1 MGRAL
6 RMRQKIGGALMTVD
20 DDAHGS
26 LSSLPCADPAVTFFD
41 TGQTTSKSCPGA
53 PVPTL

>member
-1 MGRAL
+1 
-6 RMRQKIGGALMTVD
+6 MRQKIGGALMTVD